1 MIASQLGSS
10 RRRTSRPG
18 AGAPGE
24 ARVGLAWVGRL
35 TRLGADR
42 APRGRRAVVARSSR
56 SRNITIAK
64 HAPHPG
70 RPGEERRAEA
80 GGREDALGRDTGLLD
95 DHRKRKGGTKK
106 PSAAGQASD
115 LPPFASAA
123 ADAATNVRRVSDY
136 PAEVESRCASPDK
149 KKKRNQQDTS
159 DRQDASLSVAED
171 LGPAELSSPPRTRS
185 SGAHPDDSF
194 VFGSSESNNAPLD
207 DDDDDSDYNDSDYN
221 DSERPRGGD

>member
-1 MIASQLGSS
+1 METWTFAALSTRRLAVSMRKTHFIAFHCIASRLVH
-10 RRRTSRPG
+10 TSRPS
-18 AGAPGE
+18 
-24 ARVGLAWVGRL
+24 LASILRHIGCLPYASRL
-35 TRLGADR
+35 SAMWQ
-42 APRGRRAVVARSSR
+42 S
-56 SRNITIAK
+56 
-64 HAPHPG
+64 
-70 RPGEERRAEA
+70 
-80 GGREDALGRDTGLLD
+80 

-106 PSAAGQASD
+106 PPAAGQASD

-123 ADAATNVRRVSDY
+123 ADAATNVRRVSEY

-159 DRQDASLSVAED
+159 DRQCPDTSQDLKPRPKSPADGPVLPSPPRPLGQDASLSVAED
-171 LGPAELSSPPRTRS
+171 LGPAELYSPPRTRS